1 MANLLLLIKR
11 NKIWVALGILMT
23 ILSNLSQMTFVYLI
37 GKLVNHIESR
47 SSITLSF
54 IFLIACLMASN
65 AFTLLL
71 KQYLGRLSTE
81 KMAHSLRMGYA
92 KKLIGR
98 SSKEKIS
105 VASAM
110 SVAQNELAQAN
121 SYLSNTFFDITGML
135 FMGILATVFL
145 LLQNVSFHL

>member
-1 MANLLLLIKR
+1 
-11 NKIWVALGILMT
+11 
-23 ILSNLSQMTFVYLI
+23 MTFVYLI

-92 KKLIGR
+92 KRLIKKTI
-98 SSKEKIS
+98 KEKTS
-105 VASAM
+105 ASLAM

-121 SYLSNTFFDITGML
+121 NYLSNTLFDIAGML
-135 FMGILATVFL
+135 IMAVLVTVYL
-145 LLQNVSFHL
+145 LLQNVLLTLVIMFFSFCASETMVERRLLEKLT